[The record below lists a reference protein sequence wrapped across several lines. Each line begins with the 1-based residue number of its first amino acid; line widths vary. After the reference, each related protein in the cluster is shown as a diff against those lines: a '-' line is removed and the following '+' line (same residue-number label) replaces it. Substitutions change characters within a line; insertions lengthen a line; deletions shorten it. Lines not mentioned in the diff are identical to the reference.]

1 MAEKTVTIVID
12 EKGNSEIDLEGF
24 ADNSCSKVFDEFRR
38 RDKVKTEQKKSA
50 FYTPQPAPNQVRTSR

>member
-1 MAEKTVTIVID
+1 MAEKTVTILID

-24 ADNSCSKVFDEFRR
+24 ADNGCSKVFDEFRG

-50 FYTPQPAPNQVRTSR
+50 FYTPQAAPNQVRTSR

>member
-24 ADNSCSKVFDEFRR
+24 ADNSCSKVFDEFRG
-38 RDKVKTEQKKSA
+38 RDKVKAERKKSA
-50 FYTPQPAPNQVRTSR
+50 FYTVQLTGKQARTGR